1 AFRSSS
7 TGDGLSKK
15 RLRYF
20 PIMPG
25 PPILISPA
33 NPPTGRTA
41 PSKST
46 PSRYQ
51 NWPSS
56 LTEPDL
62 SALPCGA
69 ARDVRFGPKADIG
82 FLFDH
87 LVGLRE
93 KRWGDGY
100 AESLGCPEVD
110 HQLEFGRCLHRQVA
124 GLFALKD
131 SVNVP
136 CRESIQLNTI
146 RPIGEQAT
154 GGGKEP
160 LVV

>member
-1 AFRSSS
+1 RCVA
-7 TGDGLSKK
+7 
-15 RLRYF
+15 
-20 PIMPG
+20 
-25 PPILISPA
+25 
-33 NPPTGRTA
+33 
-41 PSKST
+41 SKST

-160 LVV
+160 LVVDCRQLVPCRERDDQITMQNCQTASGHDQAAVWSAR